1 MVKSATKGRTATI
14 LVREPKLKSDMIYLY
29 LKNLKSFSFIQV
41 DNFWF
46 SLGPLGLRFLRN
58 LGERC
63 HVPSSDFIGPNL
75 AKHAHIEL
83 AACLEGE
90 QEDSK
95 YFWRNMQLIFLYKV
109 VEDHLGKERSSY
121 RNKVTNK
128 TLIIIQKLLIS
139 YSNKN

>member
-1 MVKSATKGRTATI
+1 M
-14 LVREPKLKSDMIYLY
+14 
-29 LKNLKSFSFIQV
+29 
-41 DNFWF
+41 
-46 SLGPLGLRFLRN
+46 
-58 LGERC
+58 
-63 HVPSSDFIGPNL
+63 PSSDFIGPNL

-83 AACLEGE
+83 AAYLDGE

-128 TLIIIQKLLIS
+128 TLIIIQKLLRR
-139 YSNKN
+139 